1 MMKRILVAYDGS
13 DSAEKAFDFALGTA
27 CPGAVQPDIVVLSVV
42 QPPDAAAA
50 GSAVEIVVNEMKRYY
65 DGLLK
70 ALREKAAEKKVEVKT
85 EVAVGHPAEEILKF
99 AKEGYCDM
107 IVVGQVGKSKV
118 ETWLLGSVS
127 RRVVTYAPCTVVVVK

>member
-1 MMKRILVAYDGS
+1 
-13 DSAEKAFDFALGTA
+13 
-27 CPGAVQPDIVVLSVV
+27 
-42 QPPDAAAA
+42 
-50 GSAVEIVVNEMKRYY
+50 MKRYY